1 MINTLFIFHHKEGT
15 YIGSG
20 IAVYLPSF
28 ATNVVNGC
36 IFFSSYRNKPSKHN
50 NYCSFQHVYSKI
62 QHSWMLLSEINRFI
76 INMSILYT
84 LKKPTMMTKVTVFLI
99 FYFLFKFF
107 SVYMSYQHLS
117 LNILNYL
124 YKQVIYKYRP

>member
-50 NYCSFQHVYSKI
+50 NYCSFQHVYSQI
-62 QHSWMLLSEINRFI
+62 QHSSMLLSEINRFI
-76 INMSILYT
+76 INMSVLYT

-107 SVYMSYQHLS
+107 LFTCRI
-117 LNILNYL
+117 NIF
-124 YKQVIYKYRP
+124 V